1 METITFKSLILFLVI
16 CFVIFLLLREVNLW
30 YWKINRRIE
39 LQEETNRLLNKI
51 IEGSNIKEELK
62 KNKDIT
68 PSMESISVNNPEV
81 LEELINR
88 LKNNK

>member
-1 METITFKSLILFLVI
+1 MEALTLKSQLTLVVI

-39 LQEETNRLLNKI
+39 LQEETNRLLKQMLETPNDKYEVKHTKNI
-51 IEGSNIKEELK
+51 DPDIEP
-62 KNKDIT
+62 T
-68 PSMESISVNNPEV
+68 SVNNPEV

-88 LKNNK
+88 LKNK